1 MRTHPVPIPLTED
14 PPSGFMPRLRARGFR
29 FLYVV
34 DSVSLFVMMQL
45 IMVARFGI
53 EWPTY
58 PFSHYLVGF
67 LLATVIHL
75 SVYYFG
81 GMFEYEQR
89 LGSPP
94 WLPKAALLTGV
105 AILFSAAIALGTGR
119 YLVPRGNLLMFV
131 IAAPALIT
139 FNRWYARRIRS
150 RRFGAPRV
158 LLVGPPEEV
167 QSARHHMSESGSE
180 ASVVGATSTT
190 SDLLAAVEL
199 ADATDVL
206 LLGGDR
212 LEEIYP
218 APLDQLERQLI
229 GVYHRVQPADT
240 LLGLQRS
247 RQIAGIPFVALRA
260 HALPRYRL
268 RLKRLLDVTLLLVA
282 LPMIMLVV
290 GFAALYVLSRAGTG
304 IIYRQERV
312 GRGGQIFEV
321 LKFRT
326 MIHDAEATTGAT
338 LALEDDPRV
347 LPGMRWFR
355 AARLDELPQLWNV
368 AKGEMSLVGPRPERP
383 AFVSQ
388 FENRLPGY
396 SRRHDVPPGITGL
409 AQIRGRYET
418 EPDYKLGHDL
428 QYVVNWSPVL
438 DLMIML
444 ETIVVMARR
453 LAR

>member
-1 MRTHPVPIPLTED
+1 
-14 PPSGFMPRLRARGFR
+14 
-29 FLYVV
+29 
-34 DSVSLFVMMQL
+34 
-45 IMVARFGI
+45 
-53 EWPTY
+53 
-58 PFSHYLVGF
+58 
-67 LLATVIHL
+67 
-75 SVYYFG
+75 
-81 GMFEYEQR
+81 
-89 LGSPP
+89 
-94 WLPKAALLTGV
+94 
-105 AILFSAAIALGTGR
+105 
-119 YLVPRGNLLMFV
+119 
-131 IAAPALIT
+131 
-139 FNRWYARRIRS
+139 
-150 RRFGAPRV
+150 
-158 LLVGPPEEV
+158 
-167 QSARHHMSESGSE
+167 
-180 ASVVGATSTT
+180 
-190 SDLLAAVEL
+190 
-199 ADATDVL
+199 
-206 LLGGDR
+206 
-212 LEEIYP
+212 
-218 APLDQLERQLI
+218 LERQLI

-247 RQIAGIPFVALRA
+247 RQIAGIPFVALRT

-290 GFAALYVLSRAGTG
+290 GLAALYVLSRAGTG

-338 LALEDDPRV
+338 LALQDDPRV